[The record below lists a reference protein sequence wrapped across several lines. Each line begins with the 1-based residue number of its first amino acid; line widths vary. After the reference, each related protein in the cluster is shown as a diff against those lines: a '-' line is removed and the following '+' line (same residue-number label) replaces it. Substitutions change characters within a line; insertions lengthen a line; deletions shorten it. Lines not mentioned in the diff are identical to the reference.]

1 MRTKRLLPLI
11 LAPIYVTGA
20 LGLMYPPAVGSFEY
34 HVLGRYF
41 LSYSQAMGLY
51 SAMMLSSVVLAVVVI
66 MARKDKDHGV
76 RYARGKVLLGQDGTT
91 YIGIPQ
97 GLIRTQTGSEVEL
110 FVQKNGM
117 VVVKFE

>member
-11 LAPIYVTGA
+11 LAPLYVTGA

-51 SAMMLSSVVLAVVVI
+51 ATMMLSSIVLAVVI
-66 MARKDKDHGV
+66 MARKEDHGV